1 MRTFLALTA
10 ILSLVSCVTQRPA
23 ATSSSVATSDRGLI
37 TYYDRN
43 NDGRVDY
50 ELHDFGCCD
59 RNWALV
65 DTDFSG
71 RYDLELRWG
80 YAFVERPADAPV
92 ATGFSI
98 SAGDPLSFSA
108 YPFGP
113 DVNFQ
118 KHGP

>member
-1 MRTFLALTA
+1 MRTFSALIA
-10 ILSLVSCVTQRPA
+10 ILLLVGCATQRPA
-23 ATSSSVATSDRGLI
+23 VPPGSAATNNRAII

-80 YAFVERPADAPV
+80 YSYEERPADSSV
-92 ATGFSI
+92 ATGVSI

-113 DVNFQ
+113 DINLQ
-118 KHGP
+118 KQVP